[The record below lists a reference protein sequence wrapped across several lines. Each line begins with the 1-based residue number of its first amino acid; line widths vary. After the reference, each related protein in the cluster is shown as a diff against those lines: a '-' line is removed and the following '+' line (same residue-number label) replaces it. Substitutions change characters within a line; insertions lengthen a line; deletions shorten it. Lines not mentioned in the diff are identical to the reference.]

1 VDDFG
6 FLNKNN
12 ENIIADAVAR
22 ELSPTSLRNQ
32 AADAEPRNSI
42 KQIV

>member
-1 VDDFG
+1 VDDFK

-12 ENIIADAVAR
+12 ENTIADAVAR
-22 ELSPTSLRNQ
+22 YLSPSSLRNQ
-32 AADAEPRNSI
+32 AEDAEPRNSI